1 MEQYLVTSFRRL
13 HHIHITVTSYER
25 HGVSLR
31 SHASSHDRGR
41 DSYQPITPTSNE
53 EMKTLVK
60 LRRRCCSKT
69 YEFLGFAEYFF
80 LFTLDDSI
88 KPLFYPM
95 LIRHP
100 HVLCH
105 SLQYTPGIFYFFPNN
120 SWQTSV
126 AHTLGRGMDAFWWMP
141 FVSSKSDRNLTFEV
155 CHAGYKIVL
164 YCSAISRES
173 TVWGNGIIGL

>member
-1 MEQYLVTSFRRL
+1 MENIFLWLIVSCGQHLFRYLVTLFRRL

-31 SHASSHDRGR
+31 SHAWSHDRR
-41 DSYQPITPTSNE
+41 RNFYQPITATSNA

-60 LRRRCCSKT
+60 LRRRFCSKT

-80 LFTLDDSI
+80 LFSLDDSI

-95 LIRHP
+95 LFRHP

-105 SLQYTPGIFYFFPNN
+105 PLQYTPGIFYFFF
-120 SWQTSV
+120 QIT
-126 AHTLGRGMDAFWWMP
+126 H
-141 FVSSKSDRNLTFEV
+141 DRHPKLT
-155 CHAGYKIVL
+155 
-164 YCSAISRES
+164 R
-173 TVWGNGIIGL
+173 